1 MCRKLWQ
8 YRRLICPVCQTG
20 GDYELSV
27 QCCLKPVSLLLVFI
41 FFCETPFLIVVS
53 SMGRRSLKKVQF
65 FSFSG
70 ILWTSTFLLINV
82 GVVNQYLSQKN
93 STIHKT
99 IIHLKELFHHQICIH
114 FSTRY
119 EKNPDV
125 PKDGSPSLSKPIW
138 DLIPPSCLSALWF
151 STTPLYIQ

>member
-1 MCRKLWQ
+1 MPLN
-8 YRRLICPVCQTG
+8 
-20 GDYELSV
+20 
-27 QCCLKPVSLLLVFI
+27 VFI
-41 FFCETPFLIVVS
+41 IVS
-53 SMGRRSLKKVQF
+53 SMVRWSLQYMWY

-82 GVVNQYLSQKN
+82 GVVNQYLSQKI

-99 IIHLKELFHHQICIH
+99 IIHLKEIFHHQICIH

-151 STTPLYIQ
+151 STTPLYIQWSATTSGYLNLTNSSFTILISFFWPSGTSQPEKVDTITIL